1 MKEKNAKRNLKLYS
15 PKHKTRMNKK
25 QRREFIL
32 MNYGNNRQSFA
43 EKTNRIIM
51 KTTCKRDT
59 QKMCQKQMSSFMK
72 NAAATSVS
80 PKSLTGRK
88 LLQTNYLKETVLSS
102 LKSTW
107 LLWLGFKHP
116 VYTSFSSIRI
126 SLSTGRSRKVAP
138 VVTLTDRT
146 YPSSSG

>member
-1 MKEKNAKRNLKLYS
+1 
-15 PKHKTRMNKK
+15 
-25 QRREFIL
+25 
-32 MNYGNNRQSFA
+32 
-43 EKTNRIIM
+43 M

-59 QKMCQKQMSSFMK
+59 QKNVPKQKSSFMK
-72 NAAATSVS
+72 NAAATSGS
-80 PKSLTGRK
+80 PKSSTGRK
-88 LLQTNYLKETVLSS
+88 LLQTNYLKKIVLRSLKFLSS